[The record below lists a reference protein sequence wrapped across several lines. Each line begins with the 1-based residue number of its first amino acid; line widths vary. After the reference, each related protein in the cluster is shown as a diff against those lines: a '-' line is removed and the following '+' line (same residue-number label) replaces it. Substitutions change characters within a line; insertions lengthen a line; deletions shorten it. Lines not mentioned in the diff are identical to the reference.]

1 LECFEQTE
9 PAINGNIFN
18 GTVTYYPFRQ
28 YLDIQPGGTE
38 KIQKYYAVGSQMV
51 AVSNTTGGQTTLN
64 WILSDQVGSTT
75 VTANA
80 DGTWNSEIR
89 YSAFGEIRFNSGIT
103 PTNYRYTG
111 QLADSYIKLSWF
123 NSRWYDCP

>member
-1 LECFEQTE
+1 MVKCTL
-9 PAINGNIFN
+9 N
-18 GTVTYYPFRQ
+18 GTVTYYPFRE

-89 YSAFGEIRFNSGIT
+89 YSAFGERVVGCVGNAPKTTNS
-103 PTNYRYTG
+103 
-111 QLADSYIKLSWF
+111 L
-123 NSRWYDCP
+123 